1 MNLRYLIGLL
11 AAVIAL
17 PATANDYPLSVR
29 SCARDVSFAQAP
41 QRVVVHDVNMTAML
55 LHLGLRERIVGYT
68 GFTRNKH
75 RDPWIDQALD
85 GVPQLAS
92 RYPSIETLLAADT
105 QMFFAGWNYGM
116 HVGGPV
122 TPATLAPFGIAVYE
136 LSAPVDLGRNRIVPI
151 LDHFLEQHPSI
162 SVDLNMTD
170 GYLDLA
176 GLGID
181 FAIRYGAL
189 SDSTMRVRKI
199 SEGRRVVCASPAY
212 LAAHGTPMHPSELVD
227 HQCILMRF
235 GSSIH
240 REWQFRAKE
249 RNSKV
254 LVSGRRIAND
264 GEQVRQWCLNGH
276 GICIKSYIDVRDDLS
291 AGRLVEVLGA
301 YSLTGVDLQIVY
313 PSGYVVPRRVK
324 LLTEEI
330 SLKTGSL
337 GQHQGDLVSYLESA
351 SQSREAQAG

>member
-1 MNLRYLIGLL
+1 MLLENLALFLLIVEKGGLSAAGREIGLSPTSVSERL
-11 AAVIAL
+11 GAL
-17 PATANDYPLSVR
+17 
-29 SCARDVSFAQAP
+29 
-41 QRVVVHDVNMTAML
+41 
-55 LHLGLRERIVGYT
+55 E
-68 GFTRNKH
+68 KH
-75 RDPWIDQALD
+75 YGA
-85 GVPQLAS
+85 
-92 RYPSIETLLAADT
+92 TLLTRTTRSISLTDEGRLLVDGARRLLED
-105 QMFFAGWNYGM
+105 AGEIESSIRLGTDQIS
-116 HVGGPV
+116 G
-122 TPATLAPFGIAVYE
+122 LIR

-324 LLTEEI
+324 LLMEEI
-330 SLKTGSL
+330 SLKL
-337 GQHQGDLVSYLESA
+337 AV
-351 SQSREAQAG
+351 